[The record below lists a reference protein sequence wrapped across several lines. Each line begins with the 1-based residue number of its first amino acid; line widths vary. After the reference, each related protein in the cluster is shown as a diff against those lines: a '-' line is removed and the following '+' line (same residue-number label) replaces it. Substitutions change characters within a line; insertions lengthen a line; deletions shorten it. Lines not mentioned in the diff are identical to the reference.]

1 MFYDRLMLFP
11 YGKRSFC
18 CCFSYSLESFKCDS
32 LNAESS
38 WGDLRSG
45 HGGLKIYYIIVQSL
59 LFLMRSEHNSKVG
72 ESICLV
78 LCFQT
83 FQREK
88 KAIQIKT
95 TVFNTF
101 G

>member
-1 MFYDRLMLFP
+1 MEKGPFVAVFHTVLNLSNVILLMQ
-11 YGKRSFC
+11 
-18 CCFSYSLESFKCDS
+18 
-32 LNAESS
+32 SS